1 MSNPSPKLVMMRFD
15 PRGGWV
21 KPSDQEVSVQEPDVT
36 PAAPSA
42 SAVALEIPAKSTAQS
57 IAELGDSIVEVFNSL
72 KLEDPRLQTW
82 DQVNSAIRRMSDK
95 ITEQKLLEERL
106 VSIKAEIA
114 GLRSLASELVD
125 SAYQNEGEVPATSKV
140 RVQVAESLNKK
151 ISNALKG

>member
-72 KLEDPRLQTW
+72 KLEDPRLQAW

-125 SAYQNEGEVPATSKV
+125 SAYQNEVEVHATSKV

>member
-21 KPSDQEVSVQEPDVT
+21 KPSGEAVHVENSGQLEQPKAVEPQ
-36 PAAPSA
+36 PEA
-42 SAVALEIPAKSTAQS
+42 PAKFSAQS
-57 IAELGDSIVEVFNSL
+57 ISELGDSIVDVFNSL
-72 KLEDPRLQTW
+72 KLEDPRLQAW

-95 ITEQKLLEERL
+95 LTEQKLLEERL
-106 VSIKAEIA
+106 ISVKAEIA

-125 SAYQNEGEVPATSKV
+125 SAYQNEVEVHATSKV

-151 ISNALKG
+151 ITNALKG

>member
-21 KPSDQEVSVQEPDVT
+21 KPSDQEVSVQETDVT

-72 KLEDPRLQTW
+72 KLEDPRLQAW

-125 SAYQNEGEVPATSKV
+125 SAYQNEVEVHATSKV